1 MARVARDCER
11 CQIAGDNESDM
22 TQKYFSLESAPKSAG
37 QSAWLSTMAA
47 LVIGAILQ
55 ACSVMGP
62 PARTPRPTPGP
73 TAPESIVRYESVS
86 WSRLPGWAD
95 DDVREAW
102 PAFLKSCRS
111 LRFRAEWSPA
121 CTAAQTLDAQSA
133 KTIRS
138 FFDRYFQPYAVV
150 RQTGPLREETGLV
163 TGYYEPLLKGS
174 RSASGPFRSP
184 LYAPP
189 ADLLTID
196 LSSLYPELK
205 GKRLRGRV
213 QGNRVVPYYTR
224 TELEAASSL
233 RGREIVW
240 VDDALDAFLLQ
251 VQGSGRVQLPGGE
264 VIRLQY
270 ADQNGQPYQSI
281 GRYLVDKGELTVEQ
295 ATMPGIRQWLAANPA
310 RLNEVLDANPSYVFF
325 SEEKLAD
332 PSEGPKGAQGVPL
345 TPGRS
350 IAVDPASV
358 PLGAPV
364 FLDTTFPATD
374 RVLQR
379 LVIAQDTGGAIR
391 GAVRADFFWG
401 FGQEAGEQAGR
412 MRQALRMWMLWPK
425 GAALP
430 VAGSLPK
437 SPQSPGG

>member
-1 MARVARDCER
+1 MN
-11 CQIAGDNESDM
+11 Q
-22 TQKYFSLESAPKSAG
+22 YFSWKAACKSAC
-37 QSAWLSTMAA
+37 AA
-47 LVIGAILQ
+47 FAMGVLLQ
-55 ACSVMGP
+55 ACSVVGP
-62 PARTPRPTPGP
+62 PKPLPRPVPAPG
-73 TAPESIVRYESVS
+73 APSEAVVRYDLVG
-86 WSRLPGWAD
+86 WPRLPGWGD

-111 LRFRAEWSPA
+111 LRFRAEWAGA
-121 CTAAQTLDAQSA
+121 CTAAQSLDAPSA

-138 FFDRYFQPYAVV
+138 YFDRYFEPYAIV
-150 RQTGPLREETGLV
+150 RQTGALREETGLI

-174 RSASGPFRSP
+174 RNASAQYSAP

-189 ADLLTID
+189 VDLLTID
-196 LSSLYPELK
+196 LSALYPELK

-213 QGNRVVPYYTR
+213 QGSRVVPYYNR
-224 TELEAASSL
+224 AELEASASL

-251 VQGSGRVQLPGGE
+251 VQGSGRVQLANGE

-270 ADQNGQPYQSI
+270 ADQNGYPYQSI

-295 ATMPGIRQWLAANPA
+295 ATMPGIRQWLAVNPA
-310 RLNEVLDANPSYVFF
+310 RLDEVLDSNPSYVFF
-325 SEEKLAD
+325 SEEKIDD
-332 PSEGPKGAQGVPL
+332 PTQGPKGAQGVPL

-364 FLDTTFPATD
+364 FVDTTYPATD
-374 RVLQR
+374 RPLQR
-379 LVIAQDTGGAIR
+379 LVMAQDTGGAIR

-401 FGQEAGEQAGR
+401 FGHEAGDQAGR
-412 MRQALRMWMLWPK
+412 MRQPLRMWMLWPK

-430 VAGSLPK
+430 VAANPPAVSDAAQPRGTRRR
-437 SPQSPGG
+437 

>member
-1 MARVARDCER
+1 MARAASECE
-11 CQIAGDNESDM
+11 CWQNGCMKNE
-22 TQKYFSLESAPKSAG
+22 YFSLKTTCKSVI
-37 QSAWLSTMAA
+37 AA
-47 LVIGAILQ
+47 FAIGMFLQ
-55 ACSVMGP
+55 ACSVVGP
-62 PARTPRPTPGP
+62 PKPTPRPVPIPTPAEP
-73 TAPESIVRYESVS
+73 VVRYEPAG
-86 WSRLPGWAD
+86 WSQLPGWGD

-102 PAFLKSCRS
+102 PAFLKSCKS
-111 LRFRAEWSPA
+111 LRFRTEWASACGAAPA
-121 CTAAQTLDAQSA
+121 LDAKSA
-133 KTIRS
+133 KVIRA

-150 RQTGPLREETGLV
+150 RQTGALREDTGLI

-174 RSASGPFRSP
+174 RSASAKFPAP

-196 LSSLYPELK
+196 LASVYPELK

-213 QGNRVVPYYTR
+213 QGNRVIPYYDR
-224 TELEAASSL
+224 AGLEGNPSL

-251 VQGSGRVQLPGGE
+251 VQGSGRVELPNGD

-270 ADQNGQPYQSI
+270 ADQNGYPYQSI
-281 GRYLVDKGELTVEQ
+281 GRYLVDKGELTVAQ
-295 ATMPGIRQWLAANPA
+295 ATMPGIRQWLTTNPA
-310 RLNEVLDANPSYVFF
+310 RVNEVLDSNPSFVFF
-325 SEEKLAD
+325 NEEKLAD

-345 TPGRS
+345 TAGRS

-364 FLDTTFPATD
+364 FLDTTYPATD
-374 RVLQR
+374 RPLQR
-379 LVIAQDTGGAIR
+379 LVVAQDTGGAIR
-391 GAVRADFFWG
+391 GTVRADFFWG
-401 FGQEAGEQAGR
+401 FGHEAGDQAGR
-412 MRQALRMWMLWPK
+412 MRQPLRMWMLWPK

-430 VAGSLPK
+430 K

>member
-1 MARVARDCER
+1 MWRMNRE
-11 CQIAGDNESDM
+11 
-22 TQKYFSLESAPKSAG
+22 YFNWKTTCKSAITAFATG
-37 QSAWLSTMAA
+37 L
-47 LVIGAILQ
+47 LLQ
-55 ACSVMGP
+55 ACSVVGP
-62 PARTPRPTPGP
+62 PKPPPRPVPVPTPAEP
-73 TAPESIVRYESVS
+73 AVRYEQVG
-86 WSRLPGWAD
+86 WSRLPGWDD

-111 LRFRAEWSPA
+111 LRFRAEWTAP
-121 CTAAQTLDAQSA
+121 CTAAQSLDGTSA
-133 KTIRS
+133 RGIRS
-138 FFDRYFQPYAVV
+138 YFDRYFEPYAVV
-150 RQTGPLREETGLV
+150 RQTGPLREDTGLI

-174 RSASGPFRSP
+174 RSASSKFNAP
-184 LYAPP
+184 LYSPP

-213 QGNRVVPYYTR
+213 QGNKVIPYYNR
-224 TELEAASSL
+224 AELETSASL

-251 VQGSGRVQLPGGE
+251 IQGSGRVQLPGGE

-270 ADQNGQPYQSI
+270 ADQNGYPYQSI

-310 RLNEVLDANPSYVFF
+310 RLNEVLDSNPSYVFF
-325 SEEKLAD
+325 SEEKLDD
-332 PSEGPKGAQGVPL
+332 PAEGPKGALGVPL

-350 IAVDPASV
+350 IAVDPTSV

-364 FLDTTFPATD
+364 FLDTTYPATD
-374 RVLQR
+374 RPLRR
-379 LVIAQDTGGAIR
+379 LVVAQDTGGAIK

-401 FGQEAGEQAGR
+401 FGHEAGDQAGR
-412 MRQALRMWMLWPK
+412 MRQGLRMWMLWPK

-430 VAGSLPK
+430 K
-437 SPQSPGG
+437 SPP

>member
-1 MARVARDCER
+1 MK
-11 CQIAGDNESDM
+11 
-22 TQKYFSLESAPKSAG
+22 KYFSWAAACKSAG
-37 QSAWLSTMAA
+37 AA
-47 LVIGAILQ
+47 FAMGAFLQ
-55 ACSVMGP
+55 ACSVVGP
-62 PARTPRPTPGP
+62 PKAPPRPVPGQTPS
-73 TAPESIVRYESVS
+73 APEAVVRYEAVS
-86 WSRLPGWAD
+86 WSRLPGWGD

-111 LRFRAEWSPA
+111 LRFRAEWAGA
-121 CTAAQTLDAQSA
+121 CAAADSLDARSA
-133 KTIRS
+133 KAIRS
-138 FFDRYFQPYAVV
+138 YFDRYFQPYAVV
-150 RQTGPLREETGLV
+150 RQTGPLREDTGLI
-163 TGYYEPLLKGS
+163 TGYYEPLLKGA
-174 RSASGPFRSP
+174 RSASAKFSAP

-213 QGNRVVPYYTR
+213 QGNRVVPYYDR
-224 TELEAASSL
+224 AELETASSL

-251 VQGSGRVQLPGGE
+251 VQGSGRVQLPNGD

-270 ADQNGQPYQSI
+270 ADQNGHPYQSI
-281 GRYLVDKGELTVEQ
+281 GRYLVDKGVLTVEQ
-295 ATMPGIRQWLAANPA
+295 ATMPGIRQWLASNPA
-310 RLNEVLDANPSYVFF
+310 RLSEVLDSNPSYVFF
-325 SEEKLAD
+325 SEEKIED
-332 PSEGPKGAQGVPL
+332 PSQGPKGAQGVPL

-350 IAVDPASV
+350 IAVDPGSV

-374 RVLQR
+374 RPLQR
-379 LVIAQDTGGAIR
+379 LVVAQDTGGAIR

-401 FGQEAGEQAGR
+401 FGHEAGEQAGR
-412 MRQALRMWMLWPK
+412 MRQGVRMWVLWPK
-425 GAALP
+425 G
-430 VAGSLPK
+430 GSLPK

>member
-1 MARVARDCER
+1 MSA
-11 CQIAGDNESDM
+11 Q
-22 TQKYFSLESAPKSAG
+22 YFNWKTTC
-37 QSAWLSTMAA
+37 QSAIAA
-47 LVIGAILQ
+47 FVMGAFLQ

-62 PARTPRPTPGP
+62 PRPTPRPVPVPTPAEP
-73 TAPESIVRYESVS
+73 QVRYEPVG
-86 WSRLPGWAD
+86 WSRLPGWGD

-111 LRFRAEWSPA
+111 LRFRVEWAPA
-121 CTAAQTLDAQSA
+121 CTAAQSLDATSVKA
-133 KTIRS
+133 VRG
-138 FFDRYFQPYAVV
+138 FFDRYFEPYAVV
-150 RQTGPLREETGLV
+150 RQTGPLREDTGLL

-174 RSASGPFRSP
+174 RNASGKFVAP

-213 QGNRVVPYYTR
+213 QGNKVIPYYNR
-224 TELEAASSL
+224 AELETAASL

-240 VDDALDAFLLQ
+240 VDDALDAFMLQ

-270 ADQNGQPYQSI
+270 ADQNGFPYQSI

-295 ATMPGIRQWLAANPA
+295 ATMPGIRQWLGANPG
-310 RLNEVLDANPSYVFF
+310 RMNEVLDSNPSYVFF
-325 SEEKLAD
+325 SEEKLED

-358 PLGAPV
+358 PLGVPV
-364 FLDTTFPATD
+364 FLDTTYPATD
-374 RVLQR
+374 RPMQR

-391 GAVRADFFWG
+391 GTVRADFFWG
-401 FGQEAGEQAGR
+401 FGHEAGEQAGR
-412 MRQALRMWMLWPK
+412 MRQPLRMWMLWPK
-425 GAALP
+425 GL
-430 VAGSLPK
+430 GLPK

>member
-1 MARVARDCER
+1 
-11 CQIAGDNESDM
+11 
-22 TQKYFSLESAPKSAG
+22 
-37 QSAWLSTMAA
+37 
-47 LVIGAILQ
+47 
-55 ACSVMGP
+55 MGP
-62 PARTPRPTPGP
+62 PARPPRPGPGP
-73 TAPESIVRYESVS
+73 APTEAVVRYEPVG
-86 WSRLPGWAD
+86 WSRLPGWDD

-111 LRFRAEWSPA
+111 LRFRTEWSGA
-121 CTAAQTLDAQSA
+121 CTAAQSLDAPSA
-133 KTIRS
+133 RAIRG
-138 FFDRYFQPYAVV
+138 YFHQYFEPYAIV
-150 RQTGPLREETGLV
+150 RQTGPVREDTGLI

-174 RSASGPFRSP
+174 RSASAQFSAP

-196 LSSLYPELK
+196 LSSLYPDLK

-213 QGNRVVPYYTR
+213 QGNRVVPYYNR
-224 TELEAASSL
+224 AELETGQTL

-270 ADQNGQPYQSI
+270 ADQNGHPYQSI

-310 RLNEVLDANPSYVFF
+310 RLNEVLDSNPSYVFF
-325 SEEKLAD
+325 SEEKLED
-332 PSEGPKGAQGVPL
+332 PSEGPKGSQGVPL

-374 RVLQR
+374 RPLQR
-379 LVIAQDTGGAIR
+379 LVVAQDTGGAIR

-401 FGQEAGEQAGR
+401 FGHEAGEQAGR
-412 MRQALRMWMLWPK
+412 MRQPLRMWMLWPK
-425 GAALP
+425 GSALP
-430 VAGSLPK
+430 VAAIK

>member
-1 MARVARDCER
+1 MALRANHGPRRKRLRVLAEWARMNR
-11 CQIAGDNESDM
+11 Q
-22 TQKYFSLESAPKSAG
+22 YFNWKTTC
-37 QSAWLSTMAA
+37 QSAIAA
-47 LVIGAILQ
+47 FAMGAFLQ
-55 ACSVMGP
+55 ACSVVGP
-62 PARTPRPTPGP
+62 PRPTPRPVPVP
-73 TAPESIVRYESVS
+73 TPTEPMVRYEPVG
-86 WSRLPGWAD
+86 WSRLPGWDD

-111 LRFRAEWSPA
+111 LRFRAEWTGA
-121 CTAAQTLDAQSA
+121 CTAAQSLDATSVRTVRA
-133 KTIRS
+133 Y
-138 FFDRYFQPYAVV
+138 FDRYFEPYAVV
-150 RQTGPLREETGLV
+150 RQTGPLREDTGLI

-174 RSASGPFRSP
+174 RSATAKFSAP

-213 QGNRVVPYYTR
+213 QGNKVIPYYSR
-224 TELEAASSL
+224 AELETAASL

-251 VQGSGRVQLPGGE
+251 VQGSGRVQLPNGD

-270 ADQNGQPYQSI
+270 ADQNGYPYQSI

-295 ATMPGIRQWLAANPA
+295 ATMPGIRQWLAANPT
-310 RLNEVLDANPSYVFF
+310 RLVEVLDANPSYVFF
-325 SEEKLAD
+325 SEEKLDD
-332 PSEGPKGAQGVPL
+332 PSEGPKGAQGVSL

-350 IAVDPASV
+350 IAIDPASV
-358 PLGAPV
+358 PLGVPV
-364 FLDTTFPATD
+364 FLDTTYPATD
-374 RVLQR
+374 RPLQR

-401 FGQEAGEQAGR
+401 FGHEAGEQAGR
-412 MRQALRMWMLWPK
+412 MRQQLRMWMLWPK

-430 VAGSLPK
+430 VVV
-437 SPQSPGG
+437 SPPIKPGG

>member
-1 MARVARDCER
+1 MK
-11 CQIAGDNESDM
+11 
-22 TQKYFSLESAPKSAG
+22 KYFNSKMSCKSVF
-37 QSAWLSTMAA
+37 AA
-47 LVIGAILQ
+47 LAIGALLQ
-55 ACSVMGP
+55 ACSVRP
-62 PARTPRPTPGP
+62 PKPPPRPVPVPTPAEP
-73 TAPESIVRYESVS
+73 VVRYEPAG
-86 WSRLPGWAD
+86 WSRLPGWGD

-111 LRFRAEWSPA
+111 LRFRTEWASA
-121 CTAAQTLDAQSA
+121 CGAAQAVDAQSA
-133 KTIRS
+133 KAIRAY
-138 FFDRYFQPYAVV
+138 FDRYFQPYAIV
-150 RQTGPLREETGLV
+150 RQTGSLREDTGLI

-174 RSASGPFRSP
+174 RSASGRFGAP
-184 LYAPP
+184 LYGPP

-213 QGNRVVPYYTR
+213 QGKRVVPYYSR
-224 TELEAASSL
+224 GELEGNASL

-251 VQGSGRVQLPGGE
+251 VQGSGRVQLTNGD

-270 ADQNGQPYQSI
+270 ADQNGYPYQSI

-295 ATMPGIRQWLAANPA
+295 ATIPGIRQWLAANPG
-310 RLNEVLDANPSYVFF
+310 RVNEVLDSNPSFVFF
-325 SEEKLAD
+325 SEEKLENPA
-332 PSEGPKGAQGVPL
+332 EGPKGAQGVPL

-364 FLDTTFPATD
+364 FLDTTYPATD
-374 RVLQR
+374 RPLQR
-379 LVIAQDTGGAIR
+379 LVVAQDTGGAIR

-401 FGQEAGEQAGR
+401 FGKEAGDQAGR
-412 MRQALRMWMLWPK
+412 MRQSLRMWVLWPK

-430 VAGSLPK
+430 TK

>member
-1 MARVARDCER
+1 M
-11 CQIAGDNESDM
+11 NL
-22 TQKYFSLESAPKSAG
+22 KYFSWKTAG
-37 QSAWLSTMAA
+37 QSAIAAFTMG
-47 LVIGAILQ
+47 VFLQ
-55 ACSVMGP
+55 ACSVVGP
-62 PARTPRPTPGP
+62 PRPTPRPVPAP
-73 TAPESIVRYESVS
+73 TAPEPQVRYEPVG
-86 WSRLPGWAD
+86 WSRLPGWGD

-111 LRFRAEWSPA
+111 LRFRAEWASA
-121 CTAAQTLDAQSA
+121 CTAAQSLDATSVKA
-133 KTIRS
+133 VRAY
-138 FFDRYFQPYAVV
+138 FDRYFEPYAVV
-150 RQTGPLREETGLV
+150 KMTGTLREDTGLL

-174 RSASGPFRSP
+174 RSASSKFVAP

-213 QGNRVVPYYTR
+213 QGNKVIPYYNR
-224 TELEAASSL
+224 AELETAASL

-264 VIRLQY
+264 TIRLQY
-270 ADQNGQPYQSI
+270 ADQNGYPYQSI

-295 ATMPGIRQWLAANPA
+295 ATMPGIRQWLAANPG
-310 RLNEVLDANPSYVFF
+310 RVNEVLDSNPSFVFF
-325 SEEKLAD
+325 SEERLED

-358 PLGAPV
+358 PLGVPV
-364 FLDTTFPATD
+364 FVDTTYPATD
-374 RVLQR
+374 RPLQR
-379 LVIAQDTGGAIR
+379 LVVAQDTGGAIR
-391 GAVRADFFWG
+391 GVVRGDFFWG
-401 FGQEAGEQAGR
+401 FGHEAGEQAGR
-412 MRQALRMWMLWPK
+412 MRQQLRMWMLWPK

-430 VAGSLPK
+430 K